1 VTSPT
6 NRAASV
12 TGVVFKIV
20 GIFVALYLVRGA
32 WLGRE
37 QAQSITASYRHQV
50 DERQQ
55 VLDSH
60 DAYVE
65 QLKDMRVVLE
75 ALRRQ
80 LPAKLDGSS
89 IAKTLQDQAALA
101 DIELESIR
109 IGKERVREGF
119 YVELPVALVLQ
130 GPTVGFFNF
139 MGTVLPESPL
149 RMAVDMRIEPTDAAT
164 TRAAVTLNYFRYLEE
179 AE

>member
-1 VTSPT
+1 MTTPT

-12 TGVVFKIV
+12 TGVVLKMV
-20 GIFVALYLVRGA
+20 GIFVALYLARGA

-37 QAQSITASYRHQV
+37 QAQSTTASYRHQV
-50 DERQQ
+50 EERQQ

-60 DAYVE
+60 DDYLA
-65 QLKDMRVVLE
+65 QLKDMRVSLE

-80 LPAKLDGSS
+80 LPSKLDASA

-101 DIELESIR
+101 DIDVESIR

-119 YVELPVALVLQ
+119 YVELPVSLVLQ
-130 GPTVGFFNF
+130 GPTSGFFNF
-139 MGTVLPESPL
+139 MGTVLPGSPL
-149 RMAVDMRIEPTDAAT
+149 RMAVDMQIAPTDAAT
-164 TRAAVTLNYFRYLEE
+164 TRAAVTLNYYRYLEE